1 MRLRFYFYIQCENL
15 EAENESLSEA
25 NKQITQLADENRMA
39 QRQIQKQR
47 DEIEQMQKVR
57 FFPHFVIK
65 NSERALSVFAIKP
78 GGKFRYLNATQD
90 NLTTRKKC
98 GSFRGNAW
106 RLNIA
111 LLRILKLSA
120 IGATAGRF

>member
-57 FFPHFVIK
+57 FFPHFFIK
-65 NSERALSVFAIKP
+65 KILNEPYRFLRLKP
-78 GGKFRYLNATQD
+78 
-90 NLTTRKKC
+90 
-98 GSFRGNAW
+98 W
-106 RLNIA
+106 
-111 LLRILKLSA
+111 
-120 IGATAGRF
+120 